1 MKLSEKLVV
10 FLLVLFGGL
19 FPAAAQ
25 KVVMSG
31 YVKEASSG
39 EPLIGAVVFTEDK
52 SVGVSTNSYGYY
64 SLQIEKKEQVIKCS
78 YSGYITADTKVNP
91 KESFRYDFGLEE
103 DQEVL
108 EAS

>member
-39 EPLIGAVVFTEDK
+39 EPLIGAVLLK
-52 SVGVSTNSYGYY
+52 
-64 SLQIEKKEQVIKCS
+64 IK
-78 YSGYITADTKVNP
+78 V
-91 KESFRYDFGLEE
+91 
-103 DQEVL
+103 
-108 EAS
+108 